1 MVGIVVVSHSPAL
14 ARAAVN
20 LALQMV
26 QGSAPRIEIAAGT
39 SDDRFGTDAARVVE
53 AIIAADEGD
62 GVVVIMDLGSAVL
75 SAELALE
82 LLPDS
87 DTKIRLV
94 PAAFVEGIFA
104 AVVSAAAGA
113 QLDDVAQQAD
123 EALQGKATQLM
134 QGPAAEEAGPP
145 VIARP
150 AIVASATVVNPDGI
164 HARPA
169 ALIVDALS
177 SLDADVTITTDRSAP
192 VSARSPTALMSLG
205 TRAGDVLRIEA
216 DGAGA
221 AAAVDRILALVRDG
235 FGEMRAEPVEAGRP
249 VPFDRL
255 RAREGPLGVSPGR
268 VVGPTVR
275 MSSPVAEPD
284 PTIRM
289 AEAERPAAVE
299 RLARAA
305 MAVAGQLRDRA
316 AAAGTVGDL
325 LDATAAMATDKELLA
340 EASRRVLDQG
350 LTPERAVWDA
360 IGAAAESFRDAGP
373 RQALRVSDLH
383 DIRNP
388 LSPHSP
394 DARLPAYQIQNIP
407 LCCSPLILHPRT
419 LPDLMSQ
426 DASRS
431 LLSRAAQPHTHR
443 DHRSIARHTGGRGGT
458 RRHGN
463 PRWNPAARR
472 RQYRRVDQG
481 PNS

>member
-104 AVVSAAAGA
+104 AVVSAAGGA

-150 AIVASATVVNPDGI
+150 AIVASATVVNPNGI

-221 AAAVDRILALVRDG
+221 AAAVDRIRALVRDG

-255 RAREGPLGVSPGR
+255 RAQEGPLGVSPGR
-268 VVGPTVR
+268 AGRANGAHVL
-275 MSSPVAEPD
+275 SSRRAGSDD
-284 PTIRM
+284 PHGRDGTASRGRT
-289 AEAERPAAVE
+289 ARQSSDGRSWSAARSRGRGRNRRRPA
-299 RLARAA
+299 R
-305 MAVAGQLRDRA
+305 RDCR
-316 AAAGTVGDL
+316 
-325 LDATAAMATDKELLA
+325 
-340 EASRRVLDQG
+340 
-350 LTPERAVWDA
+350 
-360 IGAAAESFRDAGP
+360 
-373 RQALRVSDLH
+373 
-383 DIRNP
+383 
-388 LSPHSP
+388 
-394 DARLPAYQIQNIP
+394 Y
-407 LCCSPLILHPRT
+407 
-419 LPDLMSQ
+419 
-426 DASRS
+426 
-431 LLSRAAQPHTHR
+431 
-443 DHRSIARHTGGRGGT
+443 
-458 RRHGN
+458 GN
-463 PRWNPAARR
+463 
-472 RQYRRVDQG
+472 G
-481 PNS
+481 